1 MERAEKFWQ
10 EFLDKTGRDKSMKYY
25 DAFHFCN
32 DEKNANELLE
42 LVLEGTKRATASAVP
57 LYEAEGESLPEVGG
71 FSIVTDWDGNP
82 RCVIETTA
90 VTLLPF
96 REMTFDICKREGEDE
111 NLESWQNNHIKFFT
125 EEMEKIGSEFT
136 WDMEVIFED
145 FEVVYKV

>member
-10 EFLDKTGRDKSMKYY
+10 EFLDKTGRDKSTKYF

-32 DEKNANELLE
+32 DEKNANELLG
-42 LVLEGTKRATASAVP
+42 LVLEGTKKATASAVP
-57 LYEAEGESLPEVGG
+57 LYEAEGENLPEVGG
-71 FSIVTDWDGNP
+71 LSIVTDWDGNP